1 MQSEDLQEGVGN
13 QNLSKFTTLYN
24 MFLGVLVMMLIGF
37 GYLMTFLKRYG
48 LSALGFTL
56 IVTCISLQW
65 GVIAEASAMHSLFSC
80 VSYSVT

>member
-1 MQSEDLQEGVGN
+1 MGN
-13 QNLSKFTTLYN
+13 QNLSDFTNLYN

-65 GVIAEASAMHSLFSC
+65 GVIVE
-80 VSYSVT
+80 V

>member
-1 MQSEDLQEGVGN
+1 MQSKELQEGVGN
-13 QNLSKFTTLYN
+13 QNLSEFTTLYN

-65 GVIAEASAMHSLFSC
+65 GVIAEVLPAC
-80 VSYSVT
+80 ITTN

>member
-1 MQSEDLQEGVGN
+1 
-13 QNLSKFTTLYN
+13 

-56 IVTCISLQW
+56 MVTCISLQW
-65 GVIAEASAMHSLFSC
+65 GVIME
-80 VSYSVT
+80 VSYDDFEKEPLNERCMQFLNVPAWFGYFC